1 MAAETFECRQPV
13 VVVRVGF
20 IYSHLFLAGRMSAGK
35 VLEDRRH
42 VVDRAV
48 GTRCPILEG
57 DLCLL
62 TGDVLSE
69 FDTAREDTIEHRDTR
84 AKRHRG
90 SDLPESSL
98 ANRDRASPDM
108 VGV

>member
-20 IYSHLFLAGRMSAGK
+20 IYSHLFLAGRMSAGR

-42 VVDRAV
+42 VEDQAA
-48 GTRCPILEG
+48 GTGCPILEG

-62 TGDVLSE
+62 AGDVLSE
-69 FDTAREDTIEHRDTR
+69 FDIAHEDTKGYRDTR
-84 AKRHRG
+84 ARRHRG

-108 VGV
+108 EGV